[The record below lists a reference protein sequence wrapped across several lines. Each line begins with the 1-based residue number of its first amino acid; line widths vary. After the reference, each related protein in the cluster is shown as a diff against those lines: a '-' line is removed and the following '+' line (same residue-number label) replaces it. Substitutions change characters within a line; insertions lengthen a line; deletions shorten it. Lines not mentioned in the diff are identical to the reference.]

1 MPGRYASEGDNEM
14 TATRHDIDLDLLQ
27 DTLEYIRPALQA
39 DGGDLIFHGVDEK
52 GIVMLEMLGA
62 CGGCPLSIVTLV
74 SGIERVVMSRVPGVS
89 GVVAHSPNIPEPDLS
104 A

>member
-1 MPGRYASEGDNEM
+1 MSEEDNEM
-14 TATRHDIDLDLLQ
+14 TTTRADIDIDLLEE
-27 DTLEYIRPALQA
+27 TLEYIRPALQS
-39 DGGDLIFHGVDEK
+39 DGGDIIFHGVDDK

-74 SGIERVVMSRVPGVS
+74 SGIERVVMQRVPGVS

-104 A
+104 L